1 MKRIVAALA
10 PLVLTL
16 GLAACSTAAGAEP
29 SGTAATPDSTGSA
42 GGTVRIVARDAAF
55 GMPSGSATSG
65 SAFDIDFVNQD
76 GFPHNVEIVDA
87 SGQKL
92 FSGDTISGSEVTYH
106 VPALAA
112 GTYHIRCVVHPD
124 MDGTLTVR

>member
-10 PLVLTL
+10 PLVLAL
-16 GLAACSTAAGAEP
+16 GLAACSPAAGAEP
-29 SGTAATPDSTGSA
+29 GGPATPASTGAAT
-42 GGTVRIVARDAAF
+42 GTVRIVAKDAAF
-55 GMPSGSATSG
+55 GMPSSSATSG
-65 SAFDIDFVNQD
+65 GAFDIDFVNQD
-76 GFPHNVEIVDA
+76 GFPHNVEIVDV